1 MWLKKLDVLLGG
13 CVYLWQELKPVAAGE
28 SPTAVRQEGK
38 PALAL
43 ASAAGREQSES
54 RGP

>member
-1 MWLKKLDVLLGG
+1 M
-13 CVYLWQELKPVAAGE
+13 AAGE
-28 SPTAVRQEGK
+28 SPAAVHQEGK

-54 RGP
+54 TGP

>member
-1 MWLKKLDVLLGG
+1 MAV
-13 CVYLWQELKPVAAGE
+13 GE
-28 SPTAVRQEGK
+28 SSTAMHQEGK

-43 ASAAGREQSES
+43 ASAAEREKSES